1 MYTDKEHFV
10 ETKYLSNNEVQS
22 QLVSQKHGNLE
33 EQIYHGT
40 LSNSYF
46 CNFSR
51 SALENPSLLLPI
63 REAGKKIKWFP
74 ERVETVHIKE
84 L

>member
-1 MYTDKEHFV
+1 MYTDKGHFV
-10 ETKYLSNNEVQS
+10 ETKYLSNNKVQS
-22 QLVSQKHGNLE
+22 QLVSQKYGNLE
-33 EQIYHGT
+33 EQVYHGA

-63 REAGKKIKWFP
+63 REAGKKSNGFQ
-74 ERVETVHIKE
+74 KE
-84 L
+84 